1 MIVDLNIS
9 VLHLY
14 AAFVLASFNPDDRA
28 ISSKPESMSGQVAD
42 TSATPLPKRKIV
54 KDFTIFSELKD
65 TEILNL
71 VSGKRLSN
79 TPDGMFVGRLF
90 VENFNHSGSWTNNF
104 GDRPPMKL
112 QGTWNVKRGKLCV
125 VTPKIPEKCRSVYID
140 RMAGE
145 IWISEFNSRLPHHL
159 HRIFFIDQAA
169 RPIMNP

>member
-1 MIVDLNIS
+1 MIVDLNIA

-14 AAFVLASFNPDDRA
+14 SAFALAFVNPNDRE
-28 ISSKPESMSGQVAD
+28 ISSKPEETSGQVTAA
-42 TSATPLPKRKIV
+42 SGNPLPKRKIV

-79 TPDGMFVGRLF
+79 TPDGEFVGRLF
-90 VENFNHSGSWTNNF
+90 VETFDHSGSWTNSFN
-104 GDRPPMKL
+104 DRPPMKRH
-112 QGTWNVKRGKLCV
+112 GTWNVNGGKLCV
-125 VTPKIPEKCRSVYID
+125 VTPKMPEKCRSVYID

-145 IWISEFNSRLPHHL
+145 IWMSEFNSRLPHHL

-169 RPIMNP
+169 